1 MQSDLVMSC
10 QLLAL
15 RGLRWK
21 SEDMPVLGKAQRAYE
36 EPERTFTMVDIKECR
51 QTEGK
56 SQGSGRL
63 GRYIKIKMGE
73 REKERGK
80 FQIHGLFPDSTTAS
94 LFQVDMVTPELSQT
108 KGSTRPH

>member
-1 MQSDLVMSC
+1 
-10 QLLAL
+10 
-15 RGLRWK
+15 
-21 SEDMPVLGKAQRAYE
+21 MPVLGKAQRAYE

-63 GRYIKIKMGE
+63 GKYIKIKMGE